1 MCAKAPAFAI
11 VVHVERAF
19 VHCPKC
25 VMRSKLWQSEAWG
38 NAHVASIGEAMIAHG
53 NLTMSEDELFEKAR
67 KAGALELY

>member
-1 MCAKAPAFAI
+1 
-11 VVHVERAF
+11 
-19 VHCPKC
+19 
-25 VMRSKLWQSEAWG
+25 MRSKLWQSEAWG